1 MCWLGVS
8 SGVLNLSSLFPFQAL
23 PHFALS
29 FVRPSWG
36 VPLTPGSVPGVGPDQ
51 GEVGEAHGPVPDR
64 RGSGTWLTHKA
75 ARLPGE

>member
-1 MCWLGVS
+1 MCWHGVGS
-8 SGVLNLSSLFPFQAL
+8 RVLNLSSPFPFQAL
-23 PHFALS
+23 PPFAPS

-36 VPLTPGSVPGVGPDQ
+36 VPLTPGSVAGVGPDQ

-64 RGSGTWLTHKA
+64 GGSGARLAHKA